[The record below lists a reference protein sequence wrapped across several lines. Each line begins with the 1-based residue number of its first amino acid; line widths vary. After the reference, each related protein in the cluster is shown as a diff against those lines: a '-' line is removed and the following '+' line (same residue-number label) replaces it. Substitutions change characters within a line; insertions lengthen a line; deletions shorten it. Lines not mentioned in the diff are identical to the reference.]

1 MNITTG
7 LIAPLEGIQHVP
19 KNLTRKTAPGQAFVT
34 GWRRHDDGVS
44 HTVLADW
51 PAHHPLY
58 TSHKGHYH
66 PLILSETIR
75 QALALLSHVA
85 HDIPLDFRLGWESYD
100 SSAVPTALRTGP
112 DPAHVRLTVS
122 HTEVDRHRRG
132 SVRLATQI
140 TATRDGE
147 PLGIARVR
155 YTAVPP
161 AIYDR
166 LRGAYADARAST
178 ARALPVGPA
187 LDDATRGRQTSLD
200 DAVLSPLGESH
211 RWQLRV
217 NTANRSFFDHAH
229 DHIPGLVFLEAAAQA
244 AQALSGAAQTV
255 PTEFDAR
262 FVRYVELDAPCW
274 IEATPLRRGRNG
286 VVRTEVTGHQAGSEV
301 FSVRVTALEHA

>member
-7 LIAPLEGIQHVP
+7 LIAPFEGVQHASAA
-19 KNLTRKTAPGQAFVT
+19 LTRKTAPGQAFLS
-34 GWRRHDDGVS
+34 GWRHHDDGVS
-44 HTVLADW
+44 HTVIADW

-66 PLILSETIR
+66 PLLLAETIR
-75 QALALLSHVA
+75 QSLALLSHVA

-100 SSAVPTALRTGP
+100 SSVVPTAMRTRSV
-112 DPAHVRLTVS
+112 PAVVRLTVT

-140 TATRDGE
+140 TAVRDGE

-155 YTAVPP
+155 YTAHPP
-161 AIYDR
+161 AIYER
-166 LRGAYADARAST
+166 LRGEYADAQAAT
-178 ARALPVGPA
+178 ARALPLGPA
-187 LDDATRGRQTSLD
+187 LDDATRGGQTSPD
-200 DAVLSPLGESH
+200 NAVLSPTGESH

-229 DHIPGLVFLEAAAQA
+229 DHVPGLVFLEAAAQA
-244 AQALSGAAQTV
+244 AQALSDASQTV

-262 FVRYVELDAPCW
+262 FARYVELDSPCW
-274 IEATPLRRGRNG
+274 VEATPLRRSRSG
-286 VVRTEVTGHQAGSEV
+286 VVRTEVTGHQTGMKV
-301 FSVRVTALEHA
+301 FSVRVTAFEDA